1 MSFEAINWAWKQRGL
16 TSTQKLTLLALAD
29 RHNPDYGCF
38 PSISK
43 ICSDTELSR
52 STVIRCTQYLQ
63 EAGLISKEKAQRK
76 NGSDTS
82 NRYILGFE
90 VGVSAQHPP
99 SVTETPPAVSGGHP
113 HNQVNITSKD
123 NHSYDQILKE
133 GGFDL
138 FWENYPRKI
147 GKGAAKASFVKA
159 VKKTGDGYL
168 IIEKAVAYANHC
180 IKTLKDPKFIPY
192 PATWLNQGRWED
204 ELEERSGFEDLSTQ
218 QQMDEIMSGVMGIA
232 NGGLLK

>member
-52 STVIRCTQYLQ
+52 STVIRCIQYLQ
-63 EAGLISKEKAQRK
+63 EAGFICKQKAKRE

-90 VGVSAQHPP
+90 EGVSGKHSP
-99 SVTETPPAVSGGHP
+99 SVTETPQPVSERNP

-123 NHSYDQILKE
+123 NQSYDQKLLE
-133 GGFDL
+133 SSFDI
-138 FWENYPRKI
+138 FWGYYPRKI
-147 GKGAAKASFVKA
+147 GKGAAKVSFFKA
-159 VKKTGDGYL
+159 AKKLGDTALIVLKADEYGAHCVKTG
-168 IIEKAVAYANHC
+168 
-180 IKTLKDPKFIPY
+180 KDPKFIPHA
-192 PATWLNQGRWED
+192 ATWLNQGRWDD

-218 QQMDEIMSGVMGIA
+218 QQMDEIMSGVMGLA

>member
-63 EAGLISKEKAQRK
+63 QVGLISKEKAQRE

-82 NRYILGFE
+82 NRYLLGFE
-90 VGVSAQHPP
+90 VGVSGKHPP
-99 SVTETPPAVSGGHP
+99 SVTETPPPVSERNP
-113 HNQVNITSKD
+113 HNQVNITTK
-123 NHSYDQILKE
+123 NNQSYDQILGE

-138 FWENYPRKI
+138 FCEYYPRKI
-147 GKGAAKASFVKA
+147 GQGDAKASFVKA
-159 VKKTGDGYL
+159 VKKTGDEYL

-180 IKTLKDPKFIPY
+180 IKTLKDPKFIPHA
-192 PATWLNQGRWED
+192 ATWLNQGRWDD

-218 QQMDEIMSGVMGIA
+218 QQMDEIMSGVMGVA

>member
-90 VGVSAQHPP
+90 LGVSSQHSP
-99 SVTETPPAVSGGHP
+99 SVTETPPPVSERNP
-113 HNQVNITSKD
+113 HNQVTLTS
-123 NHSYDQILKE
+123 NNNQSYDQILKE
-133 GGFDL
+133 SGFEL
-138 FWENYPRKI
+138 FWEYYPRKI
-147 GKGAAKASFVKA
+147 GKGAAKVSFLKAAKRLGDAAFIVVKA
-159 VKKTGDGYL
+159 NEYGEHCVKTG
-168 IIEKAVAYANHC
+168 
-180 IKTLKDPKFIPY
+180 KDPKFIPHA
-192 PATWLNQGRWED
+192 ATWLNQGRWDD

-218 QQMDEIMSGVMGIA
+218 QQMDEIMSGIMGVA

>member
-16 TSTQKLTLLALAD
+16 SSTQKLTLLALAD
-29 RHNPDYGCF
+29 RHNPDFGCF

-43 ICSDTELSR
+43 ICADTELSR
-52 STVIRCTQYLQ
+52 STIIRCTQYL
-63 EAGLISKEKAQRK
+63 EETGLISKQKARRD

-90 VGVSAQHPP
+90 QGVSPSHSP
-99 SVTETPPAVSGGHP
+99 SVTETPPLVSDCNP
-113 HNQVNITSKD
+113 HNQVNITSKS
-123 NHSYDQILKE
+123 NHSYDQILTE
-133 GGFDL
+133 DGFDI
-138 FWENYPRKI
+138 FWEHYPRKV
-147 GKGAAKASFVKA
+147 GKGAAKASYVKA
-159 VKKTGDGYL
+159 VNKTGDEYL

-180 IKTLKDPKFIPY
+180 IKTLKDPKFIPHA
-192 PATWLNQGRWED
+192 ATWLNQGRWDD